1 MIFPAINLHSSGI
14 FQSLQDDAEEAAS
27 SRVQEMM
34 RQKPMEKPWKTME
47 KPWKTME
54 KPWKTMEKRINNGI
68 DHYHFVSRILQ
79 PSTVTVV

>member
-54 KPWKTMEKRINNGI
+54 KRINNGI

>member
-1 MIFPAINLHSSGI
+1 MGVHQNPSKSGSFLSPSETNDFPIYRYLQMIFPAINLHSSGI

-47 KPWKTME
+47 KPWKS
-54 KPWKTMEKRINNGI
+54 
-68 DHYHFVSRILQ
+68 V
-79 PSTVTVV
+79 